1 MKRRPAARL
10 RTALFHWLRRLP
22 LLGWLTAGAAGLPA
36 EMPLPPE
43 DKVRRPAAAEVRL
56 ARAPLTAAE
65 AEVVGRFVAGWFR
78 GEHPNAAGVPE
89 SFLRQRGVVYVAAR
103 AKGERLAHTWQQ
115 AATGPEALRGA
126 VRNLHERLAAEQ
138 RAAVTH
144 LEINL
149 AHSFRRLNLP
159 VDTDRLTPIYRG
171 LYGLELVHQG
181 RAWRFAPT
189 EFIAF
194 NLSFER
200 ALERLAERAGVL
212 LPADGVMAGGL
223 PGPVQ
228 LFAADQLLVDITGAP
243 PRTTL
248 LYRGNTVVPVEA
260 LTRPAVQALADL
272 QVQWLLNNLQP
283 DGRLPYLYWPSRG
296 EESSAN
302 NQLRQWMAT
311 RALLRLARVRKDPHW
326 LARAELNVR
335 YNLAHTYSEDP
346 AGHGLITDRGGA
358 VKLGAVAL
366 AWLALTEH
374 PQAGRYETQT
384 RALLKT
390 MDALWQTNG
399 EFHTFWHPPERRG
412 DNVNFY
418 PGEALLAWAALY
430 ERTKDPDRLERFL
443 RSVRF
448 YRDWHRANRN
458 PAFVPWHTMACA
470 QVWAL
475 TREAELRDWIFEM
488 NDWLLP
494 VQQWEGQR
502 DFPDTMGRFY
512 APDRPYGPPH
522 ASSTGVYLE
531 GLVAAWRVARDAGDT
546 RRQEAYRRALV
557 RGLRSLSQLT
567 FKDEADLFYVARRE
581 RVLGGV
587 RTTVY
592 DNAIR
597 MDNVQHSL
605 TALLEVLESFGPEDF
620 RP

>member
-1 MKRRPAARL
+1 
-10 RTALFHWLRRLP
+10 
-22 LLGWLTAGAAGLPA
+22 LLGWLTAGTAGLA
-36 EMPLPPE
+36 GEDLPPTG
-43 DKVRRPAAAEVRL
+43 DKVRRPVAAEVRL
-56 ARAPLTAAE
+56 ARAPLTETE
-65 AEVVGRFVAGWFR
+65 AGVVGRLVAGWFR
-78 GEHPNAAGVPE
+78 GEHPDTAGVPE
-89 SFLRQRGVVYVAAR
+89 RFLRQRGVVFVAVR
-103 AKGERLAHTWQQ
+103 AGGERLAHTWQQ

-126 VRNLHERLAAEQ
+126 VQNLHERLTAEQ

-159 VDTDRLTPIYRG
+159 ADTDRLAPINRG
-171 LYGLELVHQG
+171 LFGLELVHQG
-181 RAWRFAPT
+181 RAWRYAPT

-228 LFAADQLLVDITGAP
+228 LFTADQLLVDLTGAA

-272 QVQWLLNNLQP
+272 QARWLLNNLQP
-283 DGRLPYLYWPSRG
+283 EGRLPYLYWPSRG
-296 EESSAN
+296 EESPAN
-302 NQLRQWMAT
+302 NQLRQWMAA
-311 RALLRLARVRKDPHW
+311 RVLVRLARVRKDPGW

-335 YNLAHTYSEDP
+335 FNLERTFSEDSG
-346 AGHGLITDRGGA
+346 GHGLITDRGGA

-374 PQAGRYETQT
+374 PQAGRYETQA

-430 ERTKDPDRLERFL
+430 ERTRDPDRLERFR

-470 QVWAL
+470 RVWAL
-475 TREAELRDWIFEM
+475 TRETELRDWIFEM

-494 VQQWEGQR
+494 IQQWETQR

-531 GLVAAWRVARDAGDT
+531 GLAAAWRVARDAGDE
-546 RRQEAYRRALV
+546 RRQEAYRQAIV

-567 FKDEADLFYVARRE
+567 FKDETDLFYVARRE

-597 MDNVQHSL
+597 VDNVQHSL
-605 TALLEVLESFGPEDF
+605 MALLDILESFSPADF